1 MTGAI
6 GIAGGVLLGRTAL
19 KQQKKVFGIPIRTTK
34 VDLTGVT
41 QEIGK
46 AGKQFGKL
54 ADEVRKGTAEV
65 KSAREKAEQI
75 AKVFS

>member
-1 MTGAI
+1 VTGAI

-19 KQQKKVFGIPIRTTK
+19 QRHKKVLGVPMPAK
-34 VDLTGVT
+34 VDLAGVT
-41 QEIGK
+41 HQIGE

-65 KSAREKAEQI
+65 KNAREKAEQI
-75 AKVFS
+75 ARIFS